1 MKSVKTFIF
10 LFLLAFTLTG
20 AGAGAHKFYVA
31 IFQLDYVPKKQ
42 VIQMTSRVFID
53 DLDNAFEKKYGKKFY
68 IATSREAADLK
79 QHLSKYFSENI
90 HVKINGTHVP
100 LKYLGKETEDDV
112 LVCYFTIAAKEKVKS
127 IEMKNTTL
135 LDTYPEQQN
144 MVHTSVNGNK
154 KSILLT
160 NEKTSG
166 RLDY

>member
-1 MKSVKTFIF
+1 MKHIKTFIF
-10 LFLLAFTLTG
+10 LFVLAFALT
-20 AGAGAHKFYVA
+20 GAGAHKFYVA

-53 DLDNAFEKKYGKKFY
+53 DLERAFEKKYDKKFY
-68 IATSREAADLK
+68 IATSREATDIK
-79 QHLSKYFSENI
+79 QYLGNYFSENI
-90 HVKINGTHVP
+90 QIKVNGKP
-100 LKYLGKETEDDV
+100 AAIKYLGKETEDDV

-135 LDTYPEQQN
+135 LDTYHEQQN
-144 MVHTSVNGNK
+144 MVHTDVNGNK
-154 KSILLT
+154 KSILFT